1 MGARTKCTVEQQV
14 CAAGH
19 PTFSVQG
26 QERTWGL
33 GRGLLWGGASMSTF
47 SVEHWGQLQ
56 ACHCVTRT
64 QGSGRRGRPNLGHI
78 PCDTQLAFC
87 EQ

>member
-1 MGARTKCTVEQQV
+1 MGARTKCAVEQQV

-33 GRGLLWGGASMSTF
+33 GRGLLWGGID
-47 SVEHWGQLQ
+47 EHLQCGALGTAAGLSLCDQDTGLWEEGQTEPRAHPL
-56 ACHCVTRT
+56 
-64 QGSGRRGRPNLGHI
+64 
-78 PCDTQLAFC
+78 
-87 EQ
+87 

>member
-1 MGARTKCTVEQQV
+1 MQWSNRYVQLGIPHSV
-14 CAAGH
+14 C
-19 PTFSVQG
+19 
-26 QERTWGL
+26 RDKK
-33 GRGLLWGGASMSTF
+33 GRGAWGGGCCGGASMSTF

-64 QGSGRRGRPNLGHI
+64 QGSGRRGRLNFGRI